1 MKCGEGLG
9 HLKGHVRRDSR
20 QLEERLSSIRKKNT
34 EIMIEGLG
42 YEQGLT
48 GVSLGE
54 GERERENTLSN
65 IKEDA
70 YLQCTD
76 L

>member
-54 GERERENTLSN
+54 GERERKRERERERERERTH
-65 IKEDA
+65 
-70 YLQCTD
+70 YLT
-76 L
+76 